1 MPEFFGRRYF
11 CGSLGDVPSQ
21 TLDRLVSSGP
31 RVDLVGQVEGLAS
44 VWASEVGSKLTGVLA
59 SDMDVSVGDWHSAAD
74 LELAGV
80 SFKDSEA
87 RVFAGATGFDSFYYR
102 RVDSGVAFCSLPLP
116 LYALGPVSID
126 WECWSDILSF
136 GFPLGDA
143 TPVAEVRRLAGG
155 ESLVSQPGGGVR
167 LDRRCAYWHDTR
179 PAQWE
184 PEQVV
189 RVIAEQIPRLVVRRP
204 VVTLSGGWDSRLL
217 AALAKTRSL
226 RSLDAYTIATD
237 DGKERD
243 LELAPAV
250 ARALSAKHTVLS
262 QPEDPGTAAAS
273 FEERV
278 FHETWMHNWLEP
290 LAARLREQRS
300 LVLDGLGGDVLLKNL
315 YVPDAAVGAEDPL
328 EAADLVFQRLVG
340 GASFTNQRLW
350 APSAAR
356 ILPEI
361 SRQRFLG
368 SIDDLLEHPA
378 GPSLWVL
385 RTRTV
390 RGISLSPYWMFGPEC
405 RVITPFTAPHFIETA
420 LSIPLKE
427 KTGGRYYRS
436 VLAVGAPD
444 VAALPSTNDPG
455 MTTPKPRRQ
464 LEVSNLARLLKSVR
478 KSPDA
483 VGLLPVELRQIS
495 VAELADDPRRRRWL
509 GTLKRASL
517 LANWQ
522 GSLGSGLRGVGE
534 APW

>member
-1 MPEFFGRRYF
+1 VPEFFGRRYF
-11 CGSLGDVPSQ
+11 CGSLGDVPFR

-31 RVDLVGQVEGLAS
+31 RVESVGQVEGLAS
-44 VWASEVGSKLTGVLA
+44 IWASEAGSRSTGVLA
-59 SDMDVSVGDWHSAAD
+59 SDLDVSVGDWRSAAD

-80 SFKDSEA
+80 SLTDGEA

-102 RVDSGVAFCSLPLP
+102 RTDGGVVFSSLPLP
-116 LYALGPVSID
+116 LYALAQVSID
-126 WECWSDILSF
+126 WECWADILSL
-136 GFPLGDA
+136 GYPLGDA
-143 TPVAEVRRLAGG
+143 TPAAEVRRLAGG
-155 ESLVSQPGGGVR
+155 ESLVSHPGGAR
-167 LDRRCAYWHDTR
+167 LDRRRPYWLDIR
-179 PAQWE
+179 PAQWK
-184 PEQVV
+184 PERVV
-189 RVIAEQIPRLVVRRP
+189 RLIAEQIPRVVVRRP

-217 AALAKTRSL
+217 AALARTRSL

-250 ARALSAKHTVLS
+250 ARALRARHTVLP
-262 QPEDPGTAAAS
+262 QPEDPGPAAAS

-290 LAARLREQRS
+290 LAARLRERRS
-300 LVLDGLGGDVLLKNL
+300 LVLDGLAGDVLLKNL
-315 YVPDAAVGAEDPL
+315 YVPDAAVEAEHPL
-328 EAADLVFQRLVG
+328 QAADIVFRRLVG
-340 GASFTNQRLW
+340 GASFANPRLW

-356 ILPEI
+356 VLPDI

-405 RVITPFTAPHFIETA
+405 RVITPFTAPRFIETA
-420 LSIPLKE
+420 LSIPLRE
-427 KTGGRYYRS
+427 KTSGGYYRS

-455 MTTPKPRRQ
+455 MSTPKPRRQ
-464 LEVSNLARLLKSVR
+464 LEVGNLARLLKSVR

-483 VGLLPVELRQIS
+483 VGLLPAELRQIS